1 MKGPLLLF
9 VILALAPIS
18 LLAQTR
24 QVTGKVNDDKGLP
37 LPGANVM
44 LKGAKSGTSTK
55 ADGSFTLNIPTG
67 SRAELVITHKGFTA
81 VTTVVDD
88 NKPITVQLEKEISNL
103 DDVVVIGYGSARKRD
118 LTGSVSS
125 IGADQLSKIPVS
137 SPAEAITG
145 RLPGVQV
152 TTTDGQP
159 GAEIVIRVRGGGSV
173 TQDNSPLYIVDGF
186 PVTSINDIA
195 PGDIASIDILKDAAS
210 SAIYGAKGANGVVI
224 VTTKSAKAGKTVVT
238 YSGFGQVRTLPKKL
252 DVLSPY
258 QYVLA
263 QYEFAKLRN
272 DTADFIK
279 YFGVYDDLELY
290 KNQKGTDWQQDL
302 FGKPIMSQQHNLSIT
317 GGTDK
322 TKLGFSISEN
332 KDQGLLAGSGY
343 ERQYLNFKLQH
354 EISKAI
360 RLDFNT
366 RFSNTITDGAGTAGA
381 SSLRIGDAI
390 TTRPVNGLADHI
402 DISEVNAGVGDDYD
416 QFLKSLLN
424 PVQLA
429 AQDYRKRANR
439 TLNMNTGASWT
450 ILPGLVARSEFSV
463 DFAYE
468 TLKRYYGPLT
478 SESKNVGGNLPLGE
492 LTNTNGTRFRWAN
505 TINYTF
511 KKGDDHSFSFL
522 LGQEVNKAKGFV
534 EYSRAKYFTIA
545 TTPEALFANM
555 QNGTADGHT
564 TRVVEGENMTSFF
577 GRGFYSLMD
586 KYLLT
591 VTARADASSRFAPG
605 KRWGIF
611 PAMSAAWRISK
622 ERFMDHVDFV
632 QDVKLRVSWGAAGNN
647 RIADNLWRQIWS
659 NSVSRT
665 YGWGDVSNTYET
677 PYNTSGTLP
686 NPNIKWETTITR
698 NAGLDFT
705 LLKGRLSG
713 TIDVYWNTTKDL
725 LVQQAIPPYTGYT
738 NQIVNIGQTSNRG
751 AELSLTGVLV
761 AKKDFSL
768 NATFNVGTNKAKI
781 DDLGGVNSYSLTS
794 NWASTDLK
802 SADDYLFQVGKSIGL
817 IYGYVTDG
825 FYTTDDFDSY
835 NASAKK
841 YVLKAGVPDD
851 AGVLG
856 TPTGYFSST
865 SPTRP
870 GLLKLKDLSGAGGK
884 PDGVIDP
891 TNDRQVIGNAIPKA
905 QGGFGLNA
913 TYKGFDASVFFNWSY
928 GNDIYNTGKI
938 AFNMYYRTTYG
949 NMLNTMNY
957 DNRFKY
963 IDASGA
969 IVTDLAALAALNKNA
984 NIWSPFSFGNATPV
998 LHSWAIEDGSF
1009 IRLNNVTVGYSLPK
1023 RLIRK
1028 AYMSNVRVYATVYNA
1043 LLFTKYSGFDP
1054 EVSTTRNSGYS
1065 QLTPGVDYSAF
1076 PKSRTFTFGVNV
1088 SF

>member
-1 MKGPLLLF
+1 M
-9 VILALAPIS
+9 PIS
-18 LLAQTR
+18 IFAQSR
-24 QVTGKVNDDKGLP
+24 QITGKVNDDKGLP
-37 LPGANVM
+37 LQGANVV
-44 LKGAKSGTSTK
+44 LKGAKNGTTTK
-55 ADGSFTLNIPTG
+55 ADGSFTLSAPASG
-67 SRAELVITHKGFTA
+67 KAEIVITHKGFTA
-81 VTTVVDD
+81 VTTVVDN
-88 NKPITVQLEKEISNL
+88 NKPVTIQLEKEISAL
-103 DDVVVIGYGSARKRD
+103 DDVVVIGYGTARKKD

-152 TTTDGQP
+152 TTVDGQP

-186 PVTSINDIA
+186 PVNSINDIA

-224 VTTKSAKAGKTVVT
+224 VTTKSAKAGKTVVSYT
-238 YSGFGQVRTLPKKL
+238 GFGQVRTLPKEL

-258 QYVLA
+258 QFVLA
-263 QYEFAKLRN
+263 QYEYAKLKN
-272 DTADFIK
+272 DTTDFIK

-290 KNQKGTDWQQDL
+290 KNQKGTDWQHDL
-302 FGKPIMSQQHNLSIT
+302 FGKPIISQQHNLSVT

-322 TKLGFSISEN
+322 QKMGFSISEN
-332 KDQGLLAGSGY
+332 KEPGLLAGSGY
-343 ERQYLNFKLQH
+343 ERQYLNFKLQQ
-354 EISKAI
+354 EISRAF
-360 RLDFNT
+360 RLDLNA
-366 RFSNTITDGAGTAGA
+366 RFSNTVTDGAGTAGS

-402 DISEVNAGVGDDYD
+402 DISDLTAGVGDDYD

-429 AQDYRKRANR
+429 AQDYRKRVNK
-439 TLNMNTGASWT
+439 TLNLSTGLSWT
-450 ILPGLVARSEFSV
+450 ILPGLVARSEFGF
-463 DFAYE
+463 DLAAE

-478 SESKNVGGNLPLGE
+478 GESKNVGNNLPLGE
-492 LTNTNGTRFRWAN
+492 LTNTDGNRFRWAN
-505 TINYTF
+505 TLSYSF
-511 KKGDDHSFSFL
+511 KKGESHNFSFL
-522 LGQEVNKAKGFV
+522 IGQEVNKAKGLV
-534 EYSRAKYFTIA
+534 EYSRAKYFTLA

-577 GRGFYSLMD
+577 GRGFYSLKD

-591 VTARADASSRFAPG
+591 VTARADASSKFAPG

-622 ERFMDHVDFV
+622 EAFMDNVTAV
-632 QDVKLRVSWGAAGNN
+632 QDLKLRVSWGKAGNN

-705 LLKGRLSG
+705 ILKGRLTG
-713 TIDVYWNTTKDL
+713 TLDVYWNTTKDL
-725 LVQQAIPPYTGYT
+725 LVQQAIPQYTGYT
-738 NQIVNIGQTSNRG
+738 NQIINIGQTSNRG
-751 AELSLTGVLV
+751 VELSLSGVIMS
-761 AKKDFSL
+761 KKDFNL
-768 NATFNVGTNKAKI
+768 NATFNVGMNRARI
-781 DDLGGVNSYSLTS
+781 DDLGGVNSYALNSA
-794 NWASTDLK
+794 WASTDLK
-802 SADDYLFQVGKSIGL
+802 AADDYLFQVGKSIGL

-825 FYTTDDFDSY
+825 FYTTDDFESY
-835 NASAKK
+835 DPSSRK
-841 YVLKAGVPDD
+841 YILKAGVASD
-851 AGVLG
+851 AGII
-856 TPTGYFSST
+856 
-865 SPTRP
+865 SPPNGPIQSVVRP
-870 GLLKLKDLSGAGGK
+870 GALKLKDLSGPGDK
-884 PDGVIDP
+884 KDGNVDAVY
-891 TNDRQVIGNAIPKA
+891 DRQVIGNAIPKA
-905 QGGFGLNA
+905 QGGFGVNA
-913 TYKGFDASVFFNWSY
+913 TWKGIDASLFFNWSY

-949 NMLNTMNY
+949 NMLNTVNY
-957 DNRFKY
+957 DHRFKY
-963 IDASGA
+963 IDGNGA
-969 IVTDLAALAALNKNA
+969 VVTNLAALATLNKNA
-984 NIWSPFSFGNATPV
+984 DIWSPFSMGNAAPV
-998 LHSWAIEDGSF
+998 VHSWAIENGSF
-1009 IRLNNVTVGYSLPK
+1009 IRLNNVTIGYSLPK
-1023 RLIRK
+1023 SLVRR
-1028 AYMSNVRVYATVYNA
+1028 AYMTNVRVYATIYNA

-1076 PKSRTFTFGVNV
+1076 PKSRTYTFGVNV